1 MTEKEFLDKQNTIR
15 EKVKSLDNNPEQQSA
30 FLDTLNPI
38 NPWGWVFNEMHYKPD
53 GRVQTY
59 VVNIAQDYLQELS
72 DKFPNIFPPYVTDL
86 YIGPVYEKDDA
97 LIFVPIVLRPYR
109 KTVYEL
115 FTDPDAKDKQMG
127 YNTDEDSWYDIVFP
141 KSYVPI
147 PKKLITE
154 NLIVPAINKFSKQYG
169 TFIVNIYRMFENNEF
184 GPNVDV
190 PGLFKKLFEESN
202 GEMPISEK
210 CPLWG
215 HGKTYW
221 FVEIPEAR
229 NYMYHPTFI
238 LQDDTRELKI
248 KNEIGVYLPAVIF
261 DKEITVEGPTMIDSL
276 RNNRPMRGRMINGE
290 MKTTPYYVDDE
301 DRGEDRIRYI
311 VSD

>member
-1 MTEKEFLDKQNTIR
+1 MTEKEFIERRNTIL
-15 EKVKSLDNNPEQQSA
+15 EKIASFTNDTEKEA
-30 FLDTLNPI
+30 FLETLNPK
-38 NPWGWVFNEMHYKPD
+38 NPGGWVYNEMHYKPN

-115 FTDPDAKDKQMG
+115 FTDRNTENKQME
-127 YNTDEDSWYDIVFP
+127 YNTDEDSWYDIIFP
-141 KSYVPI
+141 KSYVPV

-154 NLIVPAINKFSKQYG
+154 NLIVPALDNFADQYL
-169 TFIVNIYRMFENNEF
+169 TFGLNLYGMFENDE
-184 GPNVDV
+184 PYPKVDV

-202 GEMPISEK
+202 GEMPISK
-210 CPLWG
+210 NCPLWG
-215 HGKTYW
+215 HGDTYW

-229 NYMYHPTFI
+229 DYMYHPTFI

-248 KNEIGVYLPAVIF
+248 EDEIGTYLPAVIF
-261 DKEITVEGPTMIDSL
+261 DKAITVEGPTMIDSL
-276 RNNRPMRGRMINGE
+276 RNNRPMRTRIINGKKE
-290 MKTTPYYVDDE
+290 TTPYYIDDE
-301 DRGEDRIRYI
+301 DHGADRIRYI
-311 VSD
+311 VND